1 MKVNCGGMCFKV
13 CFHHWMN
20 SNAKFKKSIDS
31 KGVNTYEY
39 RRDGNQRFIY
49 LVHFLILNTFENQ
62 FFANPVYYPQ
72 T

>member
-1 MKVNCGGMCFKV
+1 
-13 CFHHWMN
+13 MN